1 MDRNVFGAYSDQTD
15 RLCDGDDV
23 ARILTLRAAA
33 EGVYRVYDKKAVM
46 KAVQRGNITPV
57 LREGELRY
65 HLYLIDDAWTMECK
79 PLRGRKSPSVDEYN
93 RRLEALLER
102 AQHVHVPKWKI
113 DNARRILNLAIEAE
127 SVSEEVLR
135 LDRALESGQS

>member
-33 EGVYRVYDKKAVM
+33 EGV
-46 KAVQRGNITPV
+46 
-57 LREGELRY
+57 EGELRY

-113 DNARRILNLAIEAE
+113 DNACRILNLAIEAE